1 MRRYRYGDTNAVVD
15 LLKQLVFLEGKPI
28 KPRLIKRF
36 LRRISRSGV
45 ILVAEV
51 DGRIVGA
58 IGGYIIGSMEN
69 IEGERY
75 GFIEFLIVD
84 EGYRGMGVG
93 RNLLVSL
100 IDKLKGR
107 GVSEVYL
114 EVDPRNEAALSL
126 YKSLGFTVSYLTM
139 SLKIDGA
146 STRYRL

>member
-1 MRRYRYGDTNAVVD
+1 VRRYRYGDTNAVVD

-36 LRRISRSGV
+36 LKRISRSGV